1 MIRKEPMINNG
12 ARTIV
17 RGLVTPIDWDD
28 DGNAVDIS
36 INSFDEQEYPVYMDI
51 NGKKLIS
58 FVRQEIE
65 VKGRFTGAGKKRFK
79 VQGYNLLKKK

>member
-36 INSFDEQEYPVYMDI
+36 INSFDEQEYPVYMDT
-51 NGKKLIS
+51 NGQKLIS
-58 FVRQEIE
+58 FVRQEVE
-65 VKGRFTGAGKKRFK
+65 VKGRFTGEGERRFK
-79 VQGYNLLKKK
+79 VHGFNLLKKN